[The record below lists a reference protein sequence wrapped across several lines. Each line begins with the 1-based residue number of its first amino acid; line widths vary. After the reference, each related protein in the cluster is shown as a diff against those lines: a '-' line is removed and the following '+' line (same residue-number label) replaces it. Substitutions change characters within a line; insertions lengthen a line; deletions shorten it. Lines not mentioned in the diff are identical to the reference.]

1 MANYRYVP
9 EEFEENHERFVGEGK
24 IRVSKQLLQEYRTVV
39 GLWSEPKPGKARA
52 TVVRNSKG

>member
-1 MANYRYVP
+1 VP

-24 IRVSKQLLQEYRTVV
+24 IRVSKQLLQEYRTVA

-52 TVVRNSKG
+52 TVVRNSRE